1 LTFHCLKLTNSHK
14 MLAILLALSS
24 YAVAQTSRPA
34 LKTLYTF
41 TGGGDGS
48 TPSAGVIV
56 SGGVLY
62 GTTLYGGSLGYGGVY
77 SLTAPAIP
85 SSPWI
90 ETTLYSFTGGADG
103 AYPAGAV
110 TLSGG
115 TLYGTTEGP
124 GSLNTN
130 GAVYSLTPFT
140 SRGGTWTEANLYSF
154 SNRSDGTNPQGAL
167 SIGRGSGGQPIL
179 YGTTSSGGACPPNLW
194 GCGTVFFL
202 EPPAGGTDAAWTE
215 GVIHRF
221 DHFNG
226 QPVAD
231 GLYPNSSLAF
241 GDNGALFGATYT
253 GGSHGY
259 GMVFSLTPPSSAGRA
274 WVETSI
280 HDFAGSATGDGVSPS
295 GGVTIGKGGVL
306 YGTTQFGGAVGAG
319 TVFSLSPPASPG
331 GTWTET
337 VLYSF
342 TGSSDGLSPSAGV
355 AIGPSGV
362 LYGTTAQGGLS
373 NSLCDLNCGT
383 LFSLTPPA
391 SPGGAWTKT
400 TLHRFTGRSDGY
412 APSGGLLV
420 AGELLIGTTEFGGSC
435 TSSSAGCGTVFAL
448 EPNPK

>member
-1 LTFHCLKLTNSHK
+1 
-14 MLAILLALSS
+14 
-24 YAVAQTSRPA
+24 
-34 LKTLYTF
+34 
-41 TGGGDGS
+41 
-48 TPSAGVIV
+48 
-56 SGGVLY
+56 
-62 GTTLYGGSLGYGGVY
+62 
-77 SLTAPAIP
+77 
-85 SSPWI
+85 
-90 ETTLYSFTGGADG
+90 
-103 AYPAGAV
+103 
-110 TLSGG
+110 
-115 TLYGTTEGP
+115 
-124 GSLNTN
+124 
-130 GAVYSLTPFT
+130 
-140 SRGGTWTEANLYSF
+140 
-154 SNRSDGTNPQGAL
+154 
-167 SIGRGSGGQPIL
+167 
-179 YGTTSSGGACPPNLW
+179 
-194 GCGTVFFL
+194 
-202 EPPAGGTDAAWTE
+202 
-215 GVIHRF
+215 
-221 DHFNG
+221 
-226 QPVAD
+226 
-231 GLYPNSSLAF
+231 
-241 GDNGALFGATYT
+241 
-253 GGSHGY
+253 
-259 GMVFSLTPPSSAGRA
+259 MVFSLTPPSSAGRA

-342 TGSSDGLSPSAGV
+342 TGGSDGLSPSAGV